1 MLNKPKF
8 MTPSTNMQECT
19 IDLNE
24 SNIPFSCIVDGN
36 EAVVAWQIIVYD
48 INNGKSVF
56 DSGKVTLKSPFYPI
70 DEKNRNV
77 VFNINLKDYP
87 NTLSGD
93 TTFVNRKDAYYWKIS
108 FWSVADEDNESPTT
122 TSCEEVFYATA
133 KPNVTISY
141 RENENVDYA
150 ELSENTVLKSRT
162 CYFKGNYS
170 QENGVG
176 LKRYGWKLC
185 DTDSGQVLVDTITHN
200 QIYGTK
206 ENIVCVYNGFLNNG
220 NYSVELYIETQDGT
234 TIKTSAVNFTVTY
247 STTFLNSDVKV
258 EALTNEPA
266 VMLDWNEAV
275 VIGGRSEG
283 EITFKSNYPIIDY
296 SDEEP
301 NTSVNIP
308 TNSKIVFDYGS
319 SSNLD
324 IDESSYIT
332 LSTQLTN
339 GEETTLFY
347 AEGNDDTGFSVL
359 RQLTFSNG
367 VFEYAVKG
375 NGENVAY
382 ATYEAKYRP
391 NQYVW
396 YIIVMSPIQRD
407 ENGSYYA
414 ELTVTESRLI
424 NGLYPSSTLYPSTS
438 LYPNAGNW
446 DKLKEV

>member
-36 EAVVAWQIIVYD
+36 EAVVAWQIIIYD
-48 INNGKSVF
+48 INDGRSVF
-56 DSGKVTLKSPFYPI
+56 DSGKITLESPFYPV

-77 VFNINLKDYP
+77 VFSKNLKDYP
-87 NTLSGD
+87 NTLSED
-93 TTFVNRKDAYYWKIS
+93 ATFVNRKDAYCWTIT
-108 FWSVADEDNESPTT
+108 FWGTSESST
-122 TSCEEVFYATA
+122 TSCEEVFYATT
-133 KPNVTISY
+133 KPSVTISY
-141 RENENVDYA
+141 KESQDSDYT
-150 ELSENTVLKSRT
+150 ELSEDTILKSRA
-162 CYFKGNYS
+162 CYFKGNYLKKT
-170 QENGVG
+170 EEDYLPP
-176 LKRYGWKLC
+176 LKRYGWRLC
-185 DTDSGQVLVDTITHN
+185 DTDSGQVLIDTITHN

-206 ENIVCVYNGFLNNG
+206 ENIACVYNGFLNNG

-247 STTFLNSDVKV
+247 STTFLNNDVKV

-266 VMLDWNEAV
+266 VMLDWNEAI
-275 VIGGRSEG
+275 VIGGRNEG

-296 SDEEP
+296 SAKEP
-301 NTSVNIP
+301 NTSVSIP
-308 TNSKIVFDYGS
+308 TNSRIIFDYGS

-332 LSTQLTN
+332 LNTQLIN
-339 GEETTLFY
+339 NNETTLFY
-347 AEGNDDTGFSVL
+347 AEGNDDAGFNIL
-359 RQLTFSNG
+359 RKLTFNNG
-367 VFEYAVKG
+367 IFEYIIKG
-375 NGENVAY
+375 NGENIAS
-382 ATYEAKYRP
+382 ATYEAKYNP

-407 ENGSYYA
+407 ENGNFYA

-424 NGLYPSSTLYPSTS
+424 NGLYPSPTLYPSEN
-438 LYPNAGNW
+438 LYPTAGNW
-446 DKLKEV
+446 DKLKEVE